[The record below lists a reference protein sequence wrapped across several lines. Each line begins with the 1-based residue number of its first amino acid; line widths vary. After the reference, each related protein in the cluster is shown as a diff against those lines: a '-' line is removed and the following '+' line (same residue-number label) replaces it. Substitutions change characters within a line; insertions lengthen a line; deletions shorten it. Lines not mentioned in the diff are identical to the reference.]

1 VELILTAGI
10 IEEIT
15 QNVLV
20 LECKKGDFYA
30 GLDKGLGTVFQL
42 LNRAYKGV
50 RKQVVSRANA
60 KAIFFFVRMIF
71 FCSYV
76 FTNKKNKSGGRGFRG
91 GFFTDTIF
99 TAVI

>member
-42 LNRAYKGV
+42 LNGAYKGV
-50 RKQVVSRANA
+50 RKQAVSRANA
-60 KAIFFFVRMIF
+60 KAIFFIVRMIVF
-71 FCSYV
+71 FILMFLQTKRTKV
-76 FTNKKNKSGGRGFRG
+76 EVE
-91 GFFTDTIF
+91 FFKVVSLQIPYL
-99 TAVI
+99 